1 MKSDTMNGD
10 IGGQVHRYEC
20 PECGSV
26 RLLSTT
32 SESVECNECSTIMEY
47 NHGKVIE
54 DPASAMHEI
63 EDDVREVKDEEDLRY
78 R

>member
-1 MKSDTMNGD
+1 MVED

-26 RLLSTT
+26 RLLSEQR
-32 SESVECNECSTIMEY
+32 ESPECKECSAAMEY

-54 DPASAMHEI
+54 NPASAMNEVQ
-63 EDDVREVKDEEDLRY
+63 DDTREVKGEEDLRY